1 MKLTLQKSY
10 RKTRKIISFLF
21 PDHQYDETCKQ
32 LEARISE
39 LFCVINKKGRVKF
52 IPATAIRILGYE
64 ITPKLQKM
72 FFEMYGS
79 YIRNLYVEQNKTQQK
94 TSYVEF
100 PIKNSQG
107 IYIWLKLNLFLIK
120 VKNEDIAIITA
131 CDASQKREIFENF
144 DEQNISSKILAENLR
159 VGYIMADS
167 NDNIVLINQV
177 GIDTLGFNLKP
188 AQLIG
193 KNCFEVLESIS
204 SLLVSPEAIINST
217 ISILNNKTEVL
228 GEVFHLK
235 DGRVLERSY
244 FPFKNSYDS
253 DFCIWQIV
261 DITTAYRAQDI
272 IKESEKKYRGI
283 FENLE
288 FGVVE
293 VDTSGLIIHP
303 SSNFCKMIE
312 FPEQQLIGQ
321 CIDNFIVSD
330 YKKTN
335 LSKLLDLPHGQKHSY
350 EMQLIKSNKER
361 NWVLVNISP
370 ILNQLKHSQ
379 GSVLFFYDITERKV
393 LEEALKSVSIYAKK
407 AEESEKFFLASMTH
421 ELRTPINAILG
432 MSDLLR
438 MTKIDNEQ
446 KEYIEILETSTKYL
460 QKLVSDILDIS
471 KIESGK
477 VEIMKTTFRLLDFLL
492 EIVNTFEYSLTKKNI
507 KFKIDFN
514 FTPNLEIV
522 ADKIILQQILSNL
535 LSNAE
540 KFTLEGNILLS
551 VTLQEETKDSVKLNF
566 KVSDTGIGIAD
577 EMREVIFEKFKQL
590 PSLKFHK
597 SQGSGLGLNIVKQL
611 LVLQNSKI
619 EVQSVK
625 DEGSTFFFD
634 LVFEKGKSSQQTIT
648 TRPNF
653 AINTQFSKIQVLVV
667 EDNELNQQYVAKVLN
682 KWSVNFHIV
691 SSGEEALSEFQANKY
706 DLILMDLQLP
716 GISGLET
723 AAKIRSLNN
732 EDVFT
737 IIAMTAVVTS
747 NIEEDILKHGMNDII
762 RKPFSIADLYEKMHL
777 YFEPDNLQ
785 ATKKEIIF
793 HKNLDTVFLKQF
805 YENDK
810 EYALNVFDYFKK
822 NYLEEFRILI
832 QNITIINF
840 KETKGKLHSI
850 KPAFKM
856 VGLTSIE
863 QAIELILLDES
874 SNIDSIKELSKRWN
888 LVEIENLIDT
898 QIDMLKQ
905 MND

>member
-1 MKLTLQKSY
+1 LKLQKSY
-10 RKTRKIISFLF
+10 LKTKKIVSFLF
-21 PDHQYDETCKQ
+21 PDHQFDETCKQ
-32 LEARISE
+32 LEEKITD

-52 IPATAIRILGYE
+52 IPNTSIRILGYE
-64 ITPKLQKM
+64 INIKLQKM

-79 YIRNLYVEQNKTQQK
+79 YIKNLYVEQNKTHQK
-94 TSYVEF
+94 TPYVEF

-131 CDASQKREIFENF
+131 SDDSQKREIFEDF

-159 VGYIMADS
+159 VGFIMADS
-167 NDNIVLINQV
+167 NDDIVLINQIC
-177 GIDTLGFNLKP
+177 IDTLRFKLTP
-188 AQLIG
+188 EHLIG
-193 KNCFEVLESIS
+193 KNCFELLESVS
-204 SLLVSPEAIINST
+204 SLLVSPEAIIDST

-228 GEVFHLK
+228 GEVFHLI

-244 FPFKNSYDS
+244 FPFKNSYES

-261 DITTAYRAQDI
+261 DITTAYQAQDI

-283 FENLE
+283 FENLK

-293 VDTSGLIIHP
+293 VDTSGLIIYT
-303 SSNFCKMIE
+303 STNFCKMIE
-312 FPEQQLIGQ
+312 YPEQQLIGQ

-330 YKKTN
+330 HKKTN
-335 LSKLLDLPHGQKHSY
+335 LSKLLDLPQGQKHSY
-350 EMQLIKSNKER
+350 EMQLIKSNNER

-370 ILNQLKHSQ
+370 ILDQLKYSQ

-393 LEEALKSVSIYAKK
+393 LEEALKSVSLYAKK

-421 ELRTPINAILG
+421 ELKTPINAILG

-438 MTKIDNEQ
+438 MTNIDNEQ
-446 KEYIEILETSTKYL
+446 NEYIEILETSTKYL

-492 EIVNTFEYSLTKKNI
+492 EIVSTFEYSLAKKNI
-507 KFKIDFN
+507 KFETDFN
-514 FTPNLEIV
+514 FAQNLEV
-522 ADKIILQQILSNL
+522 VTDKIILQQILSNL
-535 LSNAE
+535 ISNAE
-540 KFTLEGNILLS
+540 KFTIEGSILLS
-551 VTLQEETKDSVKLNF
+551 VTHQEETLDFVRLSF
-566 KVSDTGIGIAD
+566 KVSDTGIGID
-577 EMREVIFEKFKQL
+577 DGMREVIFEKFKQL
-590 PSLKFHK
+590 PSVKFHK

-611 LVLQNSKI
+611 LALQNSKI
-619 EVQSVK
+619 EVNSVK
-625 DEGSTFFFD
+625 GEGSTFFFD
-634 LVFEKGKSSQQTIT
+634 LVFEKAQSSQQTII

-653 AINTQFSKIQVLVV
+653 AVNAQFSTIKVLVV
-667 EDNELNQQYVAKVLN
+667 EDNDLNQQYVTKVLN

-723 AAKIRSLNN
+723 AAKIRSLYS

-747 NIEEDILKHGMNDII
+747 NIEGDILKHGMNDII
-762 RKPFSIADLYEKMHL
+762 RKPFSIADLHEKMHI
-777 YFEPDNLQ
+777 YFESDNLQ
-785 ATKKEIIF
+785 EEKKEIIF
-793 HKNLDTVFLKQF
+793 HKKLDNVFLKQF
-805 YENDK
+805 YEKDK
-810 EYALNVFDYFKK
+810 EYALSVFEYFKN
-822 NYLEEFRILI
+822 NYLEEFNTLI
-832 QNITIINF
+832 QNVDNINF
-840 KETKGKLHSI
+840 IEIKNKLHNI

-863 QAIELILLDES
+863 KDIELILLNES
-874 SNIDSIKELSKRWN
+874 SNKDLIKDISKHWD
-888 LVEIENLIDT
+888 LPEIENLIDK
-898 QIDMLKQ
+898 QIDMLKE
-905 MND
+905 

>member
-1 MKLTLQKSY
+1 MILKL
-10 RKTRKIISFLF
+10 KTIYYKIKKNILFLF

-32 LEARISE
+32 LEIRIPE
-39 LFCVINKKGRVKF
+39 LICVINKTGRVKF
-52 IPATAIRILGYE
+52 ITSTAKKLLGYE
-64 ITPKLQKM
+64 INTRLKKI

-79 YIRNLYVEQNKTQQK
+79 YIRNLYLEQHQTYQK
-94 TSYVEF
+94 TSYLEF
-100 PIKNSQG
+100 PIKNSKG
-107 IYIWLKLNLFLIK
+107 LYIWLKLNLFLIK
-120 VKNEDIAIITA
+120 VKNEDIVIITA
-131 CDASQKREIFENF
+131 IDGSQKRKIFEDF
-144 DEQNISSKILAENLR
+144 DEQSISSKILAENLR

-167 NDNIVLINQV
+167 NDDIVLINQV

-188 AQLIG
+188 EHLIG
-193 KNCFEVLESIS
+193 KNCFELLESAS
-204 SLLVSPEAIINST
+204 SRLVSPEAIIDST
-217 ISILNNKTEVL
+217 IKILNKKTEVL

-261 DITTAYRAQDI
+261 DITTSYRAQDI

-293 VDTSGLIIHP
+293 VDTAGFIIHP
-303 SSNFCKMIE
+303 SANFCKMIE
-312 FPEQQLIGQ
+312 YPEQLLIGQ
-321 CIDNFIVSD
+321 CIDNFIVCN
-330 YKKTN
+330 YNKTN
-335 LSKLLDLPHGQKHSY
+335 LSKLLDLPQGQKHSY
-350 EMQLIKSNKER
+350 EMQLIKNNKER

-370 ILNQLKHSQ
+370 ILNQLKYSQ

-393 LEEALKSVSIYAKK
+393 LEEALKSIGLYAKK

-421 ELRTPINAILG
+421 ELKTPINAILG

-477 VEIMKTTFRLLDFLL
+477 VEIMKSNFRLLDFLL
-492 EIVNTFEYSLTKKNI
+492 EVVKSFEYSLSKKNI

-514 FTPNLEIV
+514 FTPNLEII

-540 KFTLEGNILLS
+540 KFTHEGSILLS
-551 VTLQEETKDSVKLNF
+551 VTLQEETKDSVCLNF

-590 PSLKFHK
+590 PSVRFHK

-619 EVQSVK
+619 EVKSVEGK
-625 DEGSTFFFD
+625 GSTFYFD
-634 LVFEKGKSSQQTIT
+634 LVFEKGNSYQQTIT
-648 TRPNF
+648 AKPNF
-653 AINTQFSKIQVLVV
+653 AVPPQFSTIKVLIV
-667 EDNELNQQYVAKVLN
+667 EDNDLNQQYVAKVLN
-682 KWSVNFHIV
+682 KWAVNFHIV
-691 SSGEEALSEFQANKY
+691 SSGEEALSKFQVNKY

-723 AAKIRSLNN
+723 AAKMRSINS
-732 EDVFT
+732 ESVFT

-747 NIEEDILKHGMNDII
+747 NIESEILIHGINDII
-762 RKPFSIADLYEKMHL
+762 RKPFSIADLYDKMHM
-777 YFEPDNLQ
+777 YFEFNSLQ
-785 ATKKEIIF
+785 AAKKEITF
-793 HKNLDTVFLKQF
+793 HQNLDTVFLKQF
-805 YENDK
+805 YEKDK
-810 EYALNVFDYFKK
+810 EYALNVFEYFKN
-822 NYLEEFRILI
+822 NYLEEFKTLL
-832 QNITIINF
+832 QNVDDFNF
-840 KETKGKLHSI
+840 KETKIKLHNI

-856 VGLTSIE
+856 VGLTSIDH
-863 QAIELILLDES
+863 AIELILLDK
-874 SNIDSIKELSKRWN
+874 SNNLNTIKDLSKQ
-888 LVEIENLIDT
+888 LDLLEIENVIDS
-898 QIDMLKQ
+898 QIGLFKE
-905 MND
+905 